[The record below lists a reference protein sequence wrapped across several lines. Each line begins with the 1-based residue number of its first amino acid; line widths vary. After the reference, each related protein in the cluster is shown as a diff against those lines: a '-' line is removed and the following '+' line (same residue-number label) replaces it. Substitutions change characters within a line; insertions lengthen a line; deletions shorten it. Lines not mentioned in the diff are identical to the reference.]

1 MYLNKAILIGAML
14 FMILTIGYINN
25 SKADDTYENQRE
37 NNIAVLF
44 SDEKNKKI
52 NEKEAVQKVKEYIHQ
67 TGSYLPPIIE
77 VDNINGN
84 YYVVHAYEIV
94 TNGDESHTATTGW
107 FHVNIHT
114 GEVSDIMN

>member
-1 MYLNKAILIGAML
+1 MNLNRVVLIGIII
-14 FMILTIGYINN
+14 FMILTIGYINSN
-25 SKADDTYENQRE
+25 KIDNTYENQRE

-44 SDEKNKKI
+44 NDEKNKKV
-52 NEKEAVQKVKEYIHQ
+52 NEKEAIQKVKEYMHQ
-67 TGSYLPPIIE
+67 TGSYIPPVIE
-77 VDNINGN
+77 VDSINGN